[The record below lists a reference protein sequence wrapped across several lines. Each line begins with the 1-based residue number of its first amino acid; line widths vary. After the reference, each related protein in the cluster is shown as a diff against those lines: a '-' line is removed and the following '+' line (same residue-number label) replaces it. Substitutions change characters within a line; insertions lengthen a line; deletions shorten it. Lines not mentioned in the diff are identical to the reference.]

1 MHEPYVSQVRLLVR
15 VLPLVARQSVFA
27 LKGGTAIN
35 LFHRDLPRL
44 SVDID
49 LNYVAV
55 EDRDRS
61 LHTIEAALGKIRTDI
76 LRALPRVR
84 AERSTGG
91 GREDTRI
98 LVRDSRSTIKIEVS
112 PVARGVVH
120 DTEIRRVS
128 PRVEAEFGFA
138 EVPLVSHLDLF
149 AGKLHAAVDR
159 QHPRDI
165 FDIKLLYE
173 NEGISDELVR
183 TFLVYVASSPRP
195 IHELIAPNAQDLRVI
210 YERDFVGM
218 TRIAVSL
225 EELETARSRLFSD
238 LRDRLD
244 DEARTFLLRL
254 HDGEPDFDLI
264 KLPRAANLPAVRWKV
279 QNLERL
285 RDENPQKH
293 REQRNALDSAFD

>member
-1 MHEPYVSQVRLLVR
+1 MREPYLSQVRLLVR

-49 LNYVAV
+49 LTYVAV

-61 LHTIEAALGKIRTDI
+61 LHTIEAALGEIRTDI

-120 DTEIRRVS
+120 DTEMRRVS

-173 NEGISDELVR
+173 NEGISDELLR
-183 TFLVYVASSPRP
+183 TFLAYVASSPRP
-195 IHELIAPNAQDLRVI
+195 IHELIAPNAQDLRAI

-293 REQRNALDSAFD
+293 REQRIALDLAFD